1 MSEALTGDLRLRLPV
16 DSTTGAGTRLL
27 PRINSPADLKRL
39 SVPELKQ
46 LAEELR
52 ASLIE
57 VVARTGGHLA
67 PSLGVVEL
75 TIALHYLFDSPT
87 DKIIWDVGH
96 QAYVHKMLTGRR
108 DQLPTIRQHN
118 GISGFLRISESEHDA
133 FGAGHASTSISAA
146 LGMATKRDLMGEN
159 FHVITVTGD
168 GAMTGGLAYEALNN
182 TGDSGRDMLVI
193 LNDNEMSIS
202 PNVGSISRYLTSL
215 STNPFLKKLREEGYH
230 LIEMLPKGATAAEVA
245 NRLERNLKNVLVP
258 GALFQALG
266 FHYFGPV
273 DGHDLDGL
281 LDTIGRLRDEKGPV
295 LLHVLTK
302 KGRGYPYAEEDPNTY
317 HGLNPFDVASGKSL
331 PAKKSPPAY
340 TSVFA
345 QAACELAAND
355 RRVVAV
361 TAAMADGTGLVK
373 FAQKYPDRFF
383 DVGIAEAHA
392 VTFCAGMA
400 ISGLRPIAAIY
411 STFLQRAFDQIVH
424 DVGVQNIP
432 VVFCLDRA
440 GLCGPDGPTHHGV
453 FDLTYLRA
461 VPNFIVA
468 APKDGVELRNL
479 LHTAVQQTEHPFAIR
494 YPKEACPADPTGA
507 PFETIPIGSWE
518 VLAEGECG
526 TGGAEKAG
534 VVLLAVGTMVG
545 HARKVMELLESR
557 GVKAGLVNCRYIK
570 PMDTAL
576 LKQLAGKYRAL
587 ITMEENTL
595 RGGFGSGVYEAL
607 HEMKLL
613 NPLKDGGPDLRR
625 PVLHHIGLPDHFILH
640 GDRAGLFEEIGLS
653 PAQIAREIAGVLEG
667 AAQAQK
673 ATGHATSND
682 S

>member
-1 MSEALTGDLRLRLPV
+1 MSEAITGDLHLRLPLDTKSGSGV
-16 DSTTGAGTRLL
+16 RLL
-27 PRINSPADLKRL
+27 PRVNSPADLKRL
-39 SVPELKQ
+39 SVPELKR
-46 LAEELR
+46 LADELR
-52 ASLIE
+52 ATLVE

-75 TIALHYLFDSPT
+75 TIALHYLFDSPK

-108 DQLPTIRQHN
+108 DQLPTIRQHK

-146 LGMATKRDLMGEN
+146 LGMATKRDLMGEK
-159 FHVITVTGD
+159 FYVVTVTGD

-281 LDTIGRLRDEKGPV
+281 LDVIGRLRDEKGPV

-345 QAACELAAND
+345 QAACELAETD

-468 APKDGVELRNL
+468 APKDGAELRNL
-479 LHTAVQQTEHPFAIR
+479 LYTAVQQTEHPFAIR
-494 YPKEACPADPTGA
+494 YPKEACPVDPSGS
-507 PFETIPIGSWE
+507 PFETIPVGSWE
-518 VLAEGECG
+518 VLAEGDE
-526 TGGAEKAG
+526 A
-534 VVLLAVGTMVG
+534 VLLAVGTMVG
-545 HARKVMELLESR
+545 HARKVMDLLERR
-557 GVKAGLVNCRYIK
+557 GVKAGLINCRYIK
-570 PMDTAL
+570 PMDTLL
-576 LKQLAGKYRAL
+576 LKELAGKYRAL
-587 ITMEENTL
+587 ITLEENTL
-595 RGGFGSGVYEAL
+595 RGGFGSGVYECLREMNLL
-607 HEMKLL
+607 H
-613 NPLKDGGPDLRR
+613 DGGPA
-625 PVLHHIGLPDHFILH
+625 LHHIGLPDHFVLH
-640 GDRAGLFEEIGLS
+640 GDRAGLFEELGLS
-653 PAQIAREIAGVLEG
+653 PAQIAQEIAGMLEG
-667 AAQAQK
+667 RAQTQK
-673 ATGHATSND
+673 ATGHASGND
-682 S
+682 C